1 MSEYQFY
8 DFYAIDRPLSET
20 QLREL
25 RALSTRAHITPNSFT
40 NHYNFGNFRGRPLE
54 MMEKYFDFFVY
65 DSNWGVRE
73 FMLRLPHGILD
84 PALMKVCG
92 FSESFECRPHGN
104 HIILHYYLQKD
115 DYSWD
120 IIESS
125 NWMPLLIPLRRELL
139 EGDPRPLFLGWLFAL
154 QSGNFKEEHFR
165 LFPAPSGLG
174 QLTPAQKAL
183 VDFLEIDD
191 DLLATA
197 ERFSVERET
206 PFSDPLEFSD
216 WLVDRPAVE
225 KDEIL
230 RRLAETDASH
240 LRNDLM
246 TRFFREKLAITPL
259 PAHDPRC
266 PSTPAE
272 WRCQWEKV
280 RRARETQEAI
290 TKARQE
296 EQERIQAQ
304 KDHEIRLRGLAKNT
318 AHVWKRVEK
327 LIENKTHTSYQRAA
341 ELIADLLELAE
352 RSGDAKSAK
361 SRVTRLRKR
370 HARKL
375 NFIAKLNDQLYNPTP
390 AKKRVRGK

>member
-40 NHYNFGNFRGRPLE
+40 NHYNFGNFRGCPLE
-54 MMEKYFDFFVY
+54 MIKEYFDFFVY
-65 DSNWGVRE
+65 DSNWGVRQ

-84 PALMKVCG
+84 PALMKACC
-92 FSESFECRPHGN
+92 FSESFDCQPHGDYV
-104 HIILHYYLQKD
+104 ILHYYLQMD

-120 IIESS
+120 VIESS
-125 NWMPLLIPLRRELL
+125 KWMPLLIPLRRELL
-139 EGDPRPLFLGWLFAL
+139 AGDTRPLFLGWLFAL
-154 QSGNFKEEHFR
+154 QSGEFMEEHFR
-165 LFPAPSGLG
+165 LFPPPSGLG
-174 QLTPAQKAL
+174 QLTAAQRSL
-183 VDFLEIDD
+183 MDFLEMDE

-197 ERFSVERET
+197 QRYSMEREA

-216 WLVDRPAVE
+216 WLLDRPAVE

-240 LRNDLM
+240 LRNDL
-246 TRFFREKLAITPL
+246 TARFFREKLAKTPL
-259 PAHDPRC
+259 PTQDTRC
-266 PSTPAE
+266 PSTLAE
-272 WRCQWEKV
+272 WHCQWEKV

-296 EQERIQAQ
+296 EQERIEAQ
-304 KDHEIRLRGLAKNT
+304 KDHEIRLRNLAKNT
-318 AHVWKRVEK
+318 EHAWKRVEN
-327 LIENKTHTSYQRAA
+327 LIENKTQTSYQKAA

-352 RSGDAKSAK
+352 RSGDTKSAK
-361 SRVTRLRKR
+361 SRMTRLRKR

-375 NFIAKLNDQLYNPTP
+375 NFIAKLNDQLYNTTPTQ
-390 AKKRVRGK
+390 KRVRGK